1 MTNTEKIIKAIKQ
14 PRYIG
19 SKILTL
25 FAHWIKDDEWYV
37 KMRYRLY
44 VGKKLDLNN
53 PQTYNEKL
61 CWQKLYDHN
70 PLYTTMVDKYAVK
83 DYVANI
89 IGDKYIIPTIG
100 HWESPEDIDWDSLP
114 DQFVLKT
121 THDSGGVI
129 VVKDKDSLDKAK
141 AIAKL
146 NKCLKSDNYAVTR
159 EWPYKNVHRRV
170 IAEQYMEDQKTGELR
185 DYKFFSFD
193 GEVKAMFISQDRGK
207 AGEEVKFDYFDA
219 DFNHL
224 DIHQYHDAGKS
235 VPEKPVCFDEMKM
248 LASKLSKGLPQVRVD
263 FYEVN
268 GKVYFGELTF
278 FHHGGIVPFTPEKW
292 DYTFGSWIKLPKEKR
307 I

>member
-1 MTNTEKIIKAIKQ
+1 MLKRERIVRAIKH

-19 SKILTL
+19 SAMLCTL
-25 FAHWIKDDEWYV
+25 AHWITNDVWYV
-37 KMRYRLY
+37 KTRYKLYTGKRLN
-44 VGKKLDLNN
+44 LDN

-61 CWQKLYDHN
+61 NWQKLYDHN
-70 PLYTTMVDKYAVK
+70 PLYTTMVDKYAAK
-83 DYVANI
+83 EYVANI
-89 IGDKYIIPTIG
+89 IGDEYIIPTIG
-100 HWESPEDIDWDSLP
+100 HWERPEDIDWDSLP
-114 DQFVLKT
+114 KQFVLKT

-146 NKCLKSDNYAVTR
+146 NRCLKSDNYAVTR

-170 IAEQYMEDQKTGELR
+170 IAEQYMEDEKTGELR

-193 GEVKAMFISQDRGK
+193 GEVKALFISQDRGK
-207 AGEEVKFDYFDA
+207 AGEEVKFDYYDA

-235 VPEKPVCFDEMKM
+235 APEKPECFDEMKM

-292 DYTFGSWIKLPKEKR
+292 DYIFGSWIRLPKEKR

>member
-1 MTNTEKIIKAIKQ
+1 MNIFQKIIRAVYK
-14 PRYIG
+14 PRYFASG
-19 SKILTL
+19 LL
-25 FAHWIKDDEWYV
+25 RFFAHRITNDEWYV
-37 KMRYRLY
+37 KTRYRLY
-44 VGKKLDLNN
+44 TGKRLNLQN

-61 CWQKLYDHN
+61 NWLKLFDHN
-70 PLYTTMVDKYAVK
+70 PLYTTMVDKFAAK
-83 DYVANI
+83 EYVANI
-89 IGDKYIIPTIG
+89 IGAKYIIPTIG
-100 HWESPEDIDWDSLP
+100 YWEKPEDINWDRLP
-114 DQFVLKT
+114 EQFVLKT

-129 VVKDKDSLDKAK
+129 VVKDKSKLNKEK
-141 AIAKL
+141 AIQKL
-146 NKCLKSDNYAVTR
+146 NKCLKRDNYAVTR

-207 AGEEVKFDYFDA
+207 AGEEVKFDYYDA

-235 VPEKPVCFDEMKM
+235 KPEKPICFEEMKM

-268 GKVYFGELTF
+268 GKVYFGEMTF

>member
-1 MTNTEKIIKAIKQ
+1 MTTTERIIRAIRQ

-19 SKILTL
+19 SKILYL
-25 FAHWIKDDEWYV
+25 LAHWIKNDEWYV

-44 VGKKLDLNN
+44 VGKKLNLNN

-70 PLYTTMVDKYAVK
+70 PLYTTMVDKYAAK
-83 DYVANI
+83 EYVANI

-100 HWESPEDIDWDSLP
+100 HWERPEEIDWDSLP
-114 DQFVLKT
+114 KQFVLKT

-129 VVKDKDSLDKAK
+129 VVKDKDKLDKAR

-235 VPEKPVCFDEMKM
+235 APEKPVCFDEMKM